1 MNNLHYYTFLVQ
13 NMINARNKIYDF
25 KLCLMDRKNNEDENT
40 DLKAKELRNLF
51 AALTEC
57 IFNSVEAL
65 CELYFSLDE
74 NDQILKNRIIN
85 LHKEEVAQLGQSYKI
100 KETYNFIHKFLELKI

>member
-13 NMINARNKIYDF
+13 NMINARNKINEF
-25 KLCLMDRKNNEDENT
+25 KLNLMADKLPKDTEK
-40 DLKAKELRNLF
+40 LKISLGSLIEEL
-51 AALTEC
+51 
-57 IFNSVEAL
+57 FNSCEAL

-85 LHKEEVAQLGQSYKI
+85 LHKIEVEKLNQIREVGG
-100 KETYNFIHKFLELKI
+100 EYNFIHKFLELKI